1 MHEKRLLLY
10 IHSFTFSKKEKKNV
24 CIVMKVC
31 TKWDAVAKHVFCKYC
46 LQFVA
51 DLSGIVVLFPR
62 EVQ

>member
-1 MHEKRLLLY
+1 
-10 IHSFTFSKKEKKNV
+10 
-24 CIVMKVC
+24 MKVC
-31 TKWDAVAKHVFCKYC
+31 TKRDAVAKHVFCKYC